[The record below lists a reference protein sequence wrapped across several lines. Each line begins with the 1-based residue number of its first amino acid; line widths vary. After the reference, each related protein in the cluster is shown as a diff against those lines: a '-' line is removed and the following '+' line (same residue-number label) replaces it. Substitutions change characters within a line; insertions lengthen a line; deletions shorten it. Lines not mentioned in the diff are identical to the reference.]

1 MWHLFRA
8 TLILGCVKSNYWM
21 NYFERIRER
30 GRDINPFLTLMEV
43 EIGELKRGSAVLRM
57 KIRQDMMNGEGW
69 LQGGIF
75 TALADE
81 AMVLAIYPLIGP
93 GERIATISETTIFL
107 AGIQEGVLVA
117 EGRLIKRGKRVVFAE
132 GDVRTLDSDRILAR
146 SSAAYAV
153 LKDNGPGLL
162 A

>member
-1 MWHLFRA
+1 
-8 TLILGCVKSNYWM
+8 
-21 NYFERIRER
+21 
-30 GRDINPFLTLMEV
+30 
-43 EIGELKRGSAVLRM
+43 
-57 KIRQDMMNGEGW
+57 
-69 LQGGIF
+69 
-75 TALADE
+75 
-81 AMVLAIYPLIGP
+81 MVLAIYPLIGP

-153 LKDNGPGLL
+153 LKDNGPDLL